1 MASFDIGSLSPLTQQ
16 LMEMNKMRGRTSS
29 VSPAL
34 QLVTQ
39 PQQQPPQQLGALSVQ
54 QSPAT
59 SPGARYAP
67 KNNRTIAAQGLL
79 DMPDAQ
85 RPSLIDAFRDPNDVS
100 NRGLV
105 NLGLGLATG
114 KGLGDSLA
122 RGIAGYQE
130 GVDQGNQIAA
140 EQIAQQNALRQ
151 QRIENANASQ
161 RLTLDQNQDSR
172 AAELQPYKIAAE
184 KAGIMDQTPDGGM
197 VNKLTGEYI
206 PPDPRIQAAVL
217 KQLEAEG
224 KIRVD
229 IAAASAHASNIVN
242 PDYRPGYTYQQGD
255 GTIWETTF
263 NGNNGQREYTNTR
276 SGEVKS
282 TLPKDAIR
290 IDQSP
295 VGAAARASGK
305 VYGADEASAAQG
317 AAEAYGVKSQLAA
330 LKQTAVGQTGSTLMM
345 TAGRALSQ
353 FMGFEIGDIDQ
364 TNIDVARQMIA
375 DRALEAAQRMKG
387 QGQITENE
395 RAMLA
400 MTIPKLENDPEAFN
414 TIIDILSKAE
424 DRKIALYEG
433 WESASPEVRAR
444 GWGSYAYQA
453 NKKQFS
459 EGAFDPPPSQ
469 TGIYKNK
476 TSTGVGYTIE

>member
-1 MASFDIGSLSPLTQQ
+1 MASFNYGALAPLTQQ
-16 LMEMNKMRGRTSS
+16 LMQMQPRQPAQGQGILASNSPNKRD
-29 VSPAL
+29 V
-34 QLVTQ
+34 
-39 PQQQPPQQLGALSVQ
+39 
-54 QSPAT
+54 
-59 SPGARYAP
+59 
-67 KNNRTIAAQGLL
+67 AAEGLL
-79 DMPDAQ
+79 DMPTNQ
-85 RPSLIDAFRDPNDVS
+85 RPGLIDAFRNPNDVS

-114 KGLGDSLA
+114 KGWQDSLA

-130 GVDQGNQIAA
+130 GVDQGNQLAA
-140 EQIAQQNALRQ
+140 EDIVKQNALRQ
-151 QRIENANASQ
+151 QRIENASNAQQLQLRTNADQ
-161 RLTLDQNQDSR
+161 RD
-172 AAELQPYKIAAE
+172 AELQPYKIAAE
-184 KAGIMDQTPDGGM
+184 QAGVIDQTPDGGM

-206 PPDPRIQAAVL
+206 PPDPRIQAAYL

-224 KIRVD
+224 KIKVQV
-229 IAAASAHASNIVN
+229 AAAQAHASNIVN

-276 SGEVKS
+276 SGEVTS

-305 VYGADEASAAQG
+305 IYGADEASAAQG

-364 TNIDVARQMIA
+364 TNIDVSRQMIA

-414 TIIDILSKAE
+414 VIIDILSKAE

-433 WESASPEVRAR
+433 WENASPEVRAR
-444 GWGSYAYQA
+444 GWGSYSYQA

-459 EGAFDPPPSQ
+459 DGSFDPPKSQ
-469 TGIYKNK
+469 TDTYKSR
-476 TSTGVGYTIE
+476 TSTGVGYTIESPALP